1 MNNLNAI
8 KLAVEFLSESDEFKD
23 ISFIAILNWKSV
35 PEAYTWNKTVIL
47 YGHKLSIY
55 SLNST
60 QILHID
66 GVGLYQIM

>member
-8 KLAVEFLSESDEFKD
+8 KLAVDFLSESDEFKD
-23 ISFIAILNWKSV
+23 ISFIAILHWQSV
-35 PEAYTWNKTVIL
+35 PEAYARIKTLIL
-47 YGHKLSIY
+47 YGHRLSLY

-60 QILHID
+60 QILHIE

>member
-1 MNNLNAI
+1 MNNLNAL
-8 KLAVEFLSESDEFKD
+8 KLAVDFLSESEEFKD

-35 PEAYTWNKTVIL
+35 PEAYTHNKTVIL
-47 YGHKLSIY
+47 YGHRLSIH

-60 QILHID
+60 QIIHIE